1 MKKRLAILLCCVLVF
16 SVLAGC
22 SSGAPSSNSGNTTGD
37 TPAVSGNSGS
47 NEPPKTYKLRIAANN
62 AMIINNVN
70 YICEQKGW
78 FEEAGLEIERL
89 GFESGP
95 VQMEAID
102 SWDVAVT
109 GIGGVLVGTISN
121 DTPVIA
127 AIQWDCATHFLWV
140 RPDSPIVAA
149 GTGSNKYSDK
159 IYGDAD
165 TWRNATVLCP
175 SGNTLNYLL
184 AKTLDGFGLTTDDI
198 DWVVMDAPSANTA
211 FQGGEGDVAATW
223 AGLSFTEDK
232 NDYIAVSNGLDVQ
245 TNVMCN
251 IVANPDSYADEET
264 REAIKIYLR
273 VFMEASDWVNN
284 NIEEAANYLMELF
297 EDDGQPIDYDT
308 AVYMLKADYAF
319 GLELCHEMMNEK
331 SDEGDYSK
339 MDENILGVLNYYI
352 SVGNYAEGDDAKY
365 LGHCDPT
372 LINEIYEEINS

>member
-1 MKKRLAILLCCVLVF
+1 MKKLLSILLCCALVF
-16 SVLAGC
+16 AVLAGC
-22 SSGAPSSNSGNTTGD
+22 SSKNPSPDTGD
-37 TPAVSGNSGS
+37 TPSTNQPAGDNGDT
-47 NEPPKTYKLRIAANN
+47 NKPAKTYKLRVAANN
-62 AMIINNVN
+62 AMIINTVN
-70 YICEQKGW
+70 YVCEQKGW
-78 FEEAGLEIERL
+78 FEEAGLDVERL

-121 DTPVIA
+121 DTPIIA
-127 AIQWDCATHFLWV
+127 AVQWDCATHFLWA

-149 GTGSNKYSDK
+149 GTGSNEYSDK

-165 TWRNATVLCP
+165 TWKNATILCP

-251 IVANPDSYADEET
+251 IVANPDSYANEET
-264 REAIKIYLR
+264 KEAIKIYLR
-273 VFMEASDWVNN
+273 VFMEASDWINN

-308 AVYMLKADYAF
+308 AVYMLEADYAF

-331 SDEGDYSK
+331 SDQGDYSK

-372 LINEIYEEINS
+372 LINEIYEEANS